1 MRLHR
6 LHLRDV
12 KGVTERTVEFPDTGV
27 VVIEG
32 PNEIGK
38 STLLEAFDLLLDPRA
53 KASSRSRAVKA
64 LQPVGRDV
72 GPRVE
77 AEFSVGAYRLRFATQ
92 WLRGTATELEILE
105 PVREHLSGE
114 AAQQRLDAIL
124 EESLDRPLWE
134 ALRFTQAGEL
144 GQVTLTD
151 SAVLTEALD
160 GASGVHLHAAE
171 GAPLLDLVEREFLR
185 FYTPT
190 GRIGG
195 ELKAAV
201 AAAVAARDAA
211 VHADGALRET
221 EELLT
226 RHEELR
232 QRARE
237 LSERESALVSARDRA
252 TAQARDVAEIVTAH
266 EESKAALAQ
275 ARRDSVQAR
284 QDLARREQAV
294 ADLTDV
300 ETRIDAAQDAAQ
312 RVRDELQAAT
322 AATAEL
328 VSARER
334 ARDDRDRARE
344 VAELAAADVEHLV
357 AVSRVEQLGEALQRL
372 AVLREEETA
381 ARAALDAAPDLDA
394 GAVQALELAER
405 EVHRLRDR
413 LEATSAHVTLESMG
427 AAQTV
432 VLNGDEVRVSGAGPG
447 GGAREVP
454 VRGGLEIE
462 VGDLRLSVRPE
473 KSASQF
479 AAELVGAQSLLDDL
493 LRQAGVAD
501 LAQARE
507 AARERAAARAQVRH
521 IRERLADLLGGR
533 SESELE
539 AELERLREVAA
550 EHRGHRSEDYPG
562 PADEATARDV
572 ARAAVTARRAAE
584 VAFEQAQ
591 ARLTEHERH
600 CGQLASRVEKDQ
612 AVHET
617 LSERIARDRERLEE
631 GRRGASDEVLRAAVS
646 SAAERYA
653 RVEAR
658 AAVTG
663 RELEEAD
670 VDGVRTRLEAAERA
684 LAEHLAEVATVREQ
698 QAQVQGQVE
707 LVSGEGRQE
716 TYDLAVGEF
725 ERRRLEL
732 EQVHRR
738 ARAARHLRDT
748 LGRHREAAHQAY
760 VRPYREEIRRLG
772 RAVYGDSFDV
782 EVADDLTIASRAL
795 EGTSVSFDQL
805 SGGAKEQL
813 GILSRLAVARLVE
826 SGEGV
831 PVIIDDALG
840 YTDPERLDR
849 VSSVFSGPGE
859 QTQVVLLTCTPE
871 RYRGIPGA
879 TTIRLTA

>member
-12 KGVTERTVEFPDTGV
+12 KGVAERTVEFPDTGV

-53 KASSRSRAVKA
+53 KASSQSRAVKA
-64 LQPVGRDV
+64 LKPVGRDV

-92 WLRGTATELEILE
+92 WLRGTATELEILA
-105 PVREHLSGE
+105 PVREQLSGE

-144 GQVTLTD
+144 GQVALTD

-171 GAPLLDLVEREFLR
+171 GVPLLDLVEREFLR

-201 AAAVAARDAA
+201 VAATAARDAA

-226 RHEELR
+226 RHEQLR
-232 QRARE
+232 RRATE
-237 LSERESALVSARDRA
+237 LSERESTLAAARDRA
-252 TAQARDVAEIVTAH
+252 SALAGDVAEIVRAH
-266 EESKAALAQ
+266 EESSAALAQ

-300 ETRIDAAQDAAQ
+300 ETRIGAAQDAAQ

-328 VSARER
+328 VSARDR

-344 VAELAAADVEHLV
+344 VADLAAADVEHLV
-357 AVSRVEQLGEALQRL
+357 AVARIEQRSESQQRL

-381 ARAALDAAPDLDA
+381 ARAALEATPDLAA
-394 GAVQALELAER
+394 GAVRALESAER

-413 LEATSAHVTLESMG
+413 LEATSAHVTLESLG
-427 AAQTV
+427 SAQTV
-432 VLNGDEVRVSGAGPG
+432 VLNGDEVMVSGAGPDG
-447 GGAREVP
+447 GVREVP
-454 VRGGLEIE
+454 VRGGLQIE
-462 VGDLRLSVRPE
+462 VGDVRLTVRPE
-473 KSASQF
+473 ASASQL
-479 AAELVGAQSLLDDL
+479 AADLAGAQSRLDDL
-493 LRQAGVAD
+493 LQQAGVTD
-501 LAQARE
+501 LA
-507 AARERAAARAQVRH
+507 AARAAAGERAAATAQVRH
-521 IRERLADLLGGR
+521 VIERLADLLGGR
-533 SESELE
+533 SEQDL
-539 AELERLREVAA
+539 ATELERLREVAA
-550 EHRGHRSEDYPG
+550 EHHGARPEGYPV
-562 PADEATARDV
+562 PADEATARGV
-572 ARAAVTARRAAE
+572 ARAAVSARRAAE
-584 VAFEQAQ
+584 AALEQAQ
-591 ARLTEHERH
+591 ASLSEHERH

-617 LSERIARDRERLEE
+617 LSDRIARDRGRLEE
-631 GRRGASDEVLRAAVS
+631 SRRGASDEALRAAVA

-670 VDGVRTRLEAAERA
+670 VEGVRARLEVAERA
-684 LAEHLAEVATVREQ
+684 FAGHLAEVATVREE

-716 TYDLAVGEF
+716 TYDLAVSAF
-725 ERRRLEL
+725 ERLRREL
-732 EQVHRR
+732 DQVHRR

-772 RAVYGDSFDV
+772 RAVYGESFDV
-782 EVADDLTIASRAL
+782 EVADDLTIAGRAL
-795 EGTSVSFDQL
+795 DGTSVSFDQL

-849 VSSVFSGPGE
+849 VSSVFSAPGA

-871 RYRGIPGA
+871 RYRGISGA